1 MQLTFILGRIF
12 REKYSGAEF
21 LYDLSGIFDIFLKFA
36 PLSGK
41 ISDSCTTEKMDSYGL
56 CP

>member
-1 MQLTFILGRIF
+1 MQLAFILGGTF

-36 PLSGK
+36 PLSWK
-41 ISDSCTTEKMDSYGL
+41 NSDSCTTEKNG
-56 CP
+56 